1 MFKVVPTIAIWNKG
15 INHKLRPVTNREYRG
30 ELVEELGVV
39 ELVGGVQDDRRD
51 QDVLHKED
59 RKAGKTW

>member
-1 MFKVVPTIAIWNKG
+1 MFKVVPTIAIWNKE
-15 INHKLRPVTNREYRG
+15 IIDRQRSETNREYRG

-51 QDVLHKED
+51 QDVLHQED
-59 RKAGKTW
+59 RKAGKT

>member
-15 INHKLRPVTNREYRG
+15 INHKQRSETNREYRG

-51 QDVLHKED
+51 QDVLHQED
-59 RKAGKTW
+59 RKAGKT